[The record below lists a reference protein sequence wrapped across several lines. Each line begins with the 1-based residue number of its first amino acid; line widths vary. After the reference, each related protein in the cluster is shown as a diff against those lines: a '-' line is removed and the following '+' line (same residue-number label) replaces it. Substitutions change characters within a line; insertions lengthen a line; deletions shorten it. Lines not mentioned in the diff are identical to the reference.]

1 MALDFVRQ
9 IGLEAIARH
18 EEELLEYATERLRRE
33 FPESFILGEAPGKGG
48 ILSFGI
54 GQIHPFDLGTLLD
67 RMGIAIRTGHH
78 CAEPLL
84 ASYGHQAI
92 ARASFAL
99 YNTREEVDR
108 FFDAL
113 HRVVPLLS

>member
-1 MALDFVRQ
+1 M
-9 IGLEAIARH
+9 H
-18 EEELLEYATERLRRE
+18 YATERLKSE
-33 FPESFILGEAPGKGG
+33 FPDSFILGEALNKGG

-54 GQIHPFDLGTLLD
+54 GSIHPFDLGTLLD
-67 RMGIAIRTGHH
+67 RMGVAIRTGHH

-84 ASYGHQAI
+84 ASLGHQAV

-99 YNTREEVDR
+99 YNTREEVDA

-113 HRVVPLLS
+113 HRVAPMLR